1 MKIGTFFAGRKANKK
16 QKTIMAEELKDK
28 EEILNN
34 EENQETVQA
43 ADEPKAE
50 GRTDEKTEELT
61 PEQDGEA
68 QGKAETKDNEAEEG
82 EKTPEE
88 LLALAQAE
96 IEELKTQALYKQA
109 EFENYRRRTI
119 KEKADLVLNGSKS
132 AVTAL
137 LPIVDDLERALPSMK
152 NAEDVKAVAEGVEL
166 IYQKFLKALA
176 GLGVKQMET
185 EGKDFDVD
193 MHEAIAQVPGVPDE
207 QKGRIIDC
215 VEKGY
220 TLNDH
225 VIRHAKVAVGM

>member
-1 MKIGTFFAGRKANKK
+1 
-16 QKTIMAEELKDK
+16 MAENKNIQDEMS
-28 EEILNN
+28 EN
-34 EENQETVQA
+34 EEKIADTEMA
-43 ADEPKAE
+43 AD
-50 GRTDEKTEELT
+50 TEQTATT
-61 PEQDGEA
+61 PEGEQATGDEA
-68 QGKAETKDNEAEEG
+68 QAESQE

-88 LLALAQAE
+88 LLALAKAE

-109 EFENYRRRTI
+109 EFENYRKRTV
-119 KEKADLVLNGSKS
+119 KEKADLILNGSKS
-132 AVTAL
+132 AVIAL

-152 NAEDVKAVAEGVEL
+152 KAEDVAAVAEGVEL

-176 GLGVKQMET
+176 GLGVKQIDT

-207 QKGRIIDC
+207 QKGRVIDC

>member
-1 MKIGTFFAGRKANKK
+1 MTKK
-16 QKTIMAEELKDK
+16 EKDILEKEKKEKGAETENTVDI
-28 EEILNN
+28 ETPN
-34 EENQETVQA
+34 EEA
-43 ADEPKAE
+43 KD
-50 GRTDEKTEELT
+50 TEEAEV
-61 PEQDGEA
+61 PEA
-68 QGKAETKDNEAEEG
+68 

-88 LLALAQAE
+88 LLALARAE
-96 IEELKTQALYKQA
+96 VEELKTQALYKQA
-109 EFENYRRRTI
+109 EFENYRKRTI
-119 KEKADLVLNGSKS
+119 KEKAELILNGSKS

-152 NAEDVKAVAEGVEL
+152 KADDVAAVAEGVEL

-176 GLGVKQMET
+176 GLGVKQIET

-193 MHEAIAQVPGVPDE
+193 LHEAVAQVPGVPDE
-207 QKGRIIDC
+207 QKGRVIDC

>member
-1 MKIGTFFAGRKANKK
+1 MNVNNLKYV
-16 QKTIMAEELKDK
+16 IMAEKNNA
-28 EEILNN
+28 EEILQD
-34 EENQETVQA
+34 EELNTENTTGTASDASTEEQTLTGEVA
-43 ADEPKAE
+43 VDDKESAPEAE
-50 GRTDEKTEELT
+50 DEKSLD
-61 PEQDGEA
+61 EQ
-68 QGKAETKDNEAEEG
+68 
-82 EKTPEE
+82 
-88 LLALAQAE
+88 LAVARAE

-119 KEKADLVLNGSKS
+119 KEKADLILNGSKS

-152 NAEDVKAVAEGVEL
+152 AAENVAAVAEGVEL

-193 MHEAIAQVPGVPDE
+193 LHEAIAQVPGVPDE
-207 QKGRIIDC
+207 QKGRVIDC

-220 TLNDH
+220 MLNDH

>member
-1 MKIGTFFAGRKANKK
+1 MRLGTFFAARKANK
-16 QKTIMAEELKDK
+16 TNTTMAEELKDK
-28 EEILNN
+28 EEVLDN
-34 EENQETVQA
+34 EVNV
-43 ADEPKAE
+43 E
-50 GRTDEKTEELT
+50 GTE
-61 PEQDGEA
+61 
-68 QGKAETKDNEAEEG
+68 KDNTTESTTSGDAAEA

-88 LLALAQAE
+88 LLAVAQAE

-109 EFENYRRRTI
+109 EFENYRKRTI
-119 KEKADLVLNGSKS
+119 KEKSDLILNGSKS

-152 NAEDVKAVAEGVEL
+152 NAEDVAAVAEGVEL

-176 GLGVKQMET
+176 GLGVKQIET

-193 MHEAIAQVPGVPDE
+193 LHEAIAQVPGVPDE
-207 QKGRIIDC
+207 QKGRVIDC

-220 TLNDH
+220 TLNDQ

>member
-1 MKIGTFFAGRKANKK
+1 
-16 QKTIMAEELKDK
+16 MAEELKDK
-28 EEILNN
+28 EEILVDGMDTKSTENVEGAENVEDAANVESKNN
-34 EENQETVQA
+34 GSAEEGKASEDVA
-43 ADEPKAE
+43 LDGDDEQ
-50 GRTDEKTEELT
+50 T
-61 PEQDGEA
+61 PEQ
-68 QGKAETKDNEAEEG
+68 
-82 EKTPEE
+82 
-88 LLALAQAE
+88 LLALARAE
-96 IEELKTQALYKQA
+96 IEELKTQALYRQA

-137 LPIVDDLERALPSMK
+137 LPVVDDLERALPSMK
-152 NAEDVKAVAEGVEL
+152 KADDVAAVAEGVEL

-176 GLGVKQMET
+176 GLGVKQIET

-193 MHEAIAQVPGVPDE
+193 LHEAIAQVPGVPDE
-207 QKGRIIDC
+207 QKGRVIDC

>member
-1 MKIGTFFAGRKANKK
+1 MKDE
-16 QKTIMAEELKDK
+16 QKDK
-28 EEILNN
+28 EEILVDGMDTEDNENN
-34 EENQETVQA
+34 VGAENDNAEKADGTVNVEGA
-43 ADEPKAE
+43 ENEDAEKGSTADEADA
-50 GRTDEKTEELT
+50 DEQT
-61 PEQDGEA
+61 PEQ
-68 QGKAETKDNEAEEG
+68 
-82 EKTPEE
+82 
-88 LLALAQAE
+88 LLALARAE

-132 AVTAL
+132 AVMAL

-152 NAEDVKAVAEGVEL
+152 AAEDVAAVTEGVEL

-176 GLGVKQMET
+176 GLGVKQIET

-193 MHEAIAQVPGVPDE
+193 LHEAIAQVPGVPDE
-207 QKGRIIDC
+207 QKGRVIDC

>member
-1 MKIGTFFAGRKANKK
+1 MTEDTEVSGAAEGVAVGDAANEGATADE
-16 QKTIMAEELKDK
+16 QK
-28 EEILNN
+28 
-34 EENQETVQA
+34 A
-43 ADEPKAE
+43 ADEVAADGGQDAE
-50 GRTDEKTEELT
+50 GADA
-61 PEQDGEA
+61 DDA
-68 QGKAETKDNEAEEG
+68 

-109 EFENYRRRTI
+109 EFENYRKRTI
-119 KEKADLVLNGSKS
+119 KEKADLILNGSKS

-137 LPIVDDLERALPSMK
+137 LPIVDDLERALPQMK
-152 NAEDVKAVAEGVEL
+152 KAEDVAAAVEGVEL
-166 IYQKFLKALA
+166 IYQKFLKALS
-176 GLGVKQMET
+176 GLGVKQIET

-193 MHEAIAQVPGVPDE
+193 LHEAIAQVPGVPDE
-207 QKGRIIDC
+207 QKGRVIDC

>member
-1 MKIGTFFAGRKANKK
+1 
-16 QKTIMAEELKDK
+16 MAENKNVQDEMS
-28 EEILNN
+28 EN
-34 EENQETVQA
+34 EEKIADTEMAADTEQA
-43 ADEPKAE
+43 A
-50 GRTDEKTEELT
+50 TT
-61 PEQDGEA
+61 PEGEQATGDEA
-68 QGKAETKDNEAEEG
+68 QAESQE

-88 LLALAQAE
+88 LLALAKAE

-109 EFENYRRRTI
+109 EFENYRKRTV
-119 KEKADLVLNGSKS
+119 KEKADLILNGSKS
-132 AVTAL
+132 AVIAL

-152 NAEDVKAVAEGVEL
+152 KAEDVAAVAEGVEL

-176 GLGVKQMET
+176 GLGVKQIDT

-207 QKGRIIDC
+207 QKGRVIDC